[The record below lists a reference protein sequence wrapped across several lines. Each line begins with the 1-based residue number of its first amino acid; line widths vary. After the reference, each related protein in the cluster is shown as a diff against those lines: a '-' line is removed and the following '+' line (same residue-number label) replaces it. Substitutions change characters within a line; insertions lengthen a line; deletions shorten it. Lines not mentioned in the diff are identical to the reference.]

1 MDLWI
6 LCFLSVQYIY
16 ICLTLFI
23 VCYILY
29 IKYDIYILHVYNH
42 YRLIGWWFLF
52 VLSFCLVKI
61 LLWLDQE
68 MHKMCPDISV
78 WVLRTNS
85 LRNCGAHCH
94 RYLQIFII
102 WAYYRDSQLVTP
114 NGGDFWESLPRCP
127 VCRFRNY
134 CDLPSIISTI
144 NFWHPAK
151 KAHQSDVFETRT
163 S

>member
-1 MDLWI
+1 MYSI
-6 LCFLSVQYIY
+6 IYIY
-16 ICLTLFI
+16 IYVWHYSLYAIFC
-23 VCYILY
+23 ILNL
-29 IKYDIYILHVYNH
+29 IFYILHVYNH

-52 VLSFCLVKI
+52 VLPFCLVKI

-85 LRNCGAHCH
+85 LRNCGAHRH

-114 NGGDFWESLPRCP
+114 NCGDFVGIPPKMPLMQIYELLWFAQHHQHHQL
-127 VCRFRNY
+127 
-134 CDLPSIISTI
+134 L
-144 NFWHPAK
+144 HPAK